1 MLDRPLEPANGR
13 RYAPARWRTMTSAVI
28 ISKSALIH
36 RHNRLSRLSLRPR
49 IGYACSAFL
58 SACSPRPS

>member
-1 MLDRPLEPANGR
+1 
-13 RYAPARWRTMTSAVI
+13 MTSAVI

-36 RHNRLSRLSLRPR
+36 RHKWLSRLSLRPR

-58 SACSPRPS
+58 SVLAEAIINVSKA